1 MKCLNCYSEFLPTLT
16 KPLCEECGF
25 CYYCRD
31 FFSCFHYG
39 RESRDQRRQPK
50 PQRSIIGKKNNFQKW
65 ESYNDIASKQ
75 TKPNP
80 EESSAVIVIDESVR
94 RKLGK
99 SHILDL
105 IQNITSPEMDCYV
118 DIIPTGTADIDVIKV
133 LDSYVD
139 IPTLILTSDKDL
151 YRKLL
156 GRSLF
161 VKAKKG
167 SNAVRT
173 ITKAIKHG
181 ISRL

>member
-1 MKCLNCYSEFLPTLT
+1 MKCLNCCFEFLPTLT

-31 FFSCFHYG
+31 FFSCFHDDVQY
-39 RESRDQRRQPK
+39 SDQRHLLP
-50 PQRSIIGKKNNFQKW
+50 STCIIGKKKNIQKW
-65 ESYNDIASKQ
+65 DSYNDIAAKL
-75 TKPNP
+75 TKSIP
-80 EESSAVIVIDESVR
+80 EESTAVIVIDESVR

-99 SHILDL
+99 SHVLEL
-105 IQNITSPEMDCYV
+105 IKDITSPEMNCYV
-118 DIIPTGTADIDVIKV
+118 DIIPTGTSDIDVIKV
-133 LDSYVD
+133 FNSYVD

-151 YRKLL
+151 YMKLL

-167 SNAVRT
+167 SNAVRI
-173 ITKAIKHG
+173 ITKAIKHR

>member
-1 MKCLNCYSEFLPTLT
+1 MN
-16 KPLCEECGF
+16 
-25 CYYCRD
+25 
-31 FFSCFHYG
+31 
-39 RESRDQRRQPK
+39 
-50 PQRSIIGKKNNFQKW
+50 
-65 ESYNDIASKQ
+65 
-75 TKPNP
+75 
-80 EESSAVIVIDESVR
+80 
-94 RKLGK
+94 
-99 SHILDL
+99 
-105 IQNITSPEMDCYV
+105 CYV

-161 VKAKKG
+161 VKAMKG

-173 ITKAIKHG
+173 ITKAIKHR